1 MGPDGRLMKLDNL
14 QTALRFVQ
22 LHLGGKP
29 HPDYP
34 GVYKET
40 YRMEELVST
49 YKRSLRKKKKMK
61 KNEERLAQ
69 LSKTPLELSE
79 ISHIVDCQP
88 MLDDL
93 HDLVRV
99 TEVTGELDEEQL
111 GRTTTI
117 PAALLLYK
125 VTAVSGR
132 EPFVMPRSMSTR
144 ELAWCLEKGQEGRMS
159 TSPLCVSTRQE

>member
-14 QTALRFVQ
+14 QTALCFVQ

-29 HPDYP
+29 HLDYP
-34 GVYKET
+34 SVYKEM

-49 YKRSLRKKKKMK
+49 YKHSLRKKKMK
-61 KNEERLAQ
+61 KNEERLAE
-69 LSKTPLELSE
+69 LSETPLELSE

-111 GRTTTI
+111 GRTMI
-117 PAALLLYK
+117 ILAALLLYK
-125 VTAVSGR
+125 VMAVS
-132 EPFVMPRSMSTR
+132 RSH
-144 ELAWCLEKGQEGRMS
+144 L
-159 TSPLCVSTRQE
+159 